1 MAVRAVSRMTEKGK
15 HTTVVRQLFPLIGG
29 GYVADTPGLKAMA
42 LWDIRSEELDG
53 YFPELR
59 NLVDACQFNNC
70 THTHEPGCAV
80 LAALENGKIHPDRYA
95 SYVRMRL
102 SQDE

>member
-1 MAVRAVSRMTEKGK
+1 MVIFLSCAG
-15 HTTVVRQLFPLIGG
+15 
-29 GYVADTPGLKAMA
+29 
-42 LWDIRSEELDG
+42 
-53 YFPELR
+53 
-59 NLVDACQFNNC
+59 LVDACQFNNC

-80 LAALENGKIHPDRYA
+80 LAALEHGKIHPDRYA